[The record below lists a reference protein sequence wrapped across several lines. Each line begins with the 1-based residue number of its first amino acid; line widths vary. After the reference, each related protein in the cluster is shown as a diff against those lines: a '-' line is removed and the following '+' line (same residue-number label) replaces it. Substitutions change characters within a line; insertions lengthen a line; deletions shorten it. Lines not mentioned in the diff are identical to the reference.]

1 MTSKRKSPY
10 IALSEQQEDR
20 RAERSFT
27 RELSN
32 QELPCVPDAK
42 GSWSAQ
48 KKSHVLSHMAL
59 RRRRRDLNPRA
70 AINDLHPFQG
80 CPFGQL
86 GYFSTNC
93 SNHNSLWCCAP
104 LLSATAIMIIADSF
118 VSCKY
123 FFQVSKCVICVIYEL
138 STGRLQLRRFQ
149 FALLRAVCCCVDC
162 NTTIFSLTIHS
173 QRNKSRRGCMMH
185 PRLSLFPVCP
195 GIRRNHWHHWHAAE
209 ITLTAF

>member
-32 QELPCVPDAK
+32 QELPCVPDARE
-42 GSWSAQ
+42 SCSAQ

-104 LLSATAIMIIADSF
+104 LLSATAILIIADRF
-118 VSCKY
+118 LSCKY
-123 FFQVSKCVICVIYEL
+123 FFKFPDVL
-138 STGRLQLRRFQ
+138 FFQ
-149 FALLRAVCCCVDC
+149 FLQVDCSCVDF
-162 NTTIFSLTIHS
+162 NLW
-173 QRNKSRRGCMMH
+173 RRILVISIMRWMV
-185 PRLSLFPVCP
+185 RD
-195 GIRRNHWHHWHAAE
+195 
-209 ITLTAF
+209 

>member
-93 SNHNSLWCCAP
+93 SNHNSLWCCTP
-104 LLSATAIMIIADSF
+104 LLSATAIMIIADRF
-118 VSCKY
+118 LSCKY
-123 FFQVSKCVICVIYEL
+123 FFQVSECVIFSVPAGWMQQVKVSFSCL
-138 STGRLQLRRFQ
+138 SRQKKK
-149 FALLRAVCCCVDC
+149 
-162 NTTIFSLTIHS
+162 SLTCC
-173 QRNKSRRGCMMH
+173 RKNPDR
-185 PRLSLFPVCP
+185 F
-195 GIRRNHWHHWHAAE
+195 
-209 ITLTAF
+209 